1 MTSLFRKFTWWVH
14 RRRRERDLDEELQ
27 FHLEEERDERRAS
40 GLPASQA
47 AWAARRDLGNMT
59 LLREDARALWTWTAL
74 EQLAQDFRYGLR
86 TMLKNRTFA
95 ALAALS
101 LALGIGANTA
111 IYSFMDSILLRSLP
125 VRDPASLVVMKWQ
138 AKPFAFG
145 RRATNGSE
153 FVLRSINGTFYEE
166 PDGNSGFIF
175 PFPAFE
181 RLQQVSEPVLSSIFG
196 YFKAG
201 KMNVIVK
208 GAAELATGQYVT
220 GDFFRGLA
228 LVPAAGRLM
237 VADDDRAGAPPV
249 AVISRGYS
257 ERRFGSAANAAGQP
271 ILINNV
277 AFTVVGVAPPEF
289 FGVDPATAPD
299 VYLPLHAMLLFDPE
313 AGNMYTGQN
322 YYWLQI
328 MGRLRPGGSL
338 AQAETVLAPPFAQ
351 WVAPTA
357 SNDRERANLPVLRLG
372 EGAGGLDTLR
382 RQYSK
387 PLYVLLAMVG
397 LILAIACANTANL
410 LLARATARRRE
421 IALRLSLGAGRFRV
435 VRQLLTESV
444 LLASVSGALGIFI
457 AVAGMRVLT
466 ALLANG
472 QEGFTLH
479 AELNWRVLVVTLG
492 LSVLCGLLFGL
503 APALE
508 STRPALMPSLK
519 DRIAFPRTRASG
531 VLPRISLTQMLVV
544 AQIAISLV
552 MLVAAGLFVRT
563 LSNLHSIPLGFNREN
578 VLLFELNAPQ
588 AGYPESR
595 AAAFYAD
602 LRRRLSAIP
611 GVRQATLSHRSL
623 IRAGT
628 SYGNSLT
635 IDGRPSP
642 PNYRILLTGPAFF
655 TTMQIPILRG
665 REIDESDRPETLPVA
680 VVSDVFARACCGDEG
695 AIGRHVRL
703 ARPGQRPVD
712 LEIVGVAAPAR
723 YGPLNFDVPPVI
735 YLPYA
740 PVAEAIRLRA
750 MTYALRT
757 DGDPLR
763 YVSTVREIVHDAD
776 GRVPV
781 TDFKTQAADIDQT
794 INQEIVFARLCTAF
808 AILALVISCVGL
820 YATMAYTVARRTNE
834 IGIRM
839 ALGARADVVVWMVL
853 REVCALAAIGLA
865 ISVPIAIGSS
875 RLVESFLFNMKP
887 NDPRTLAVAVATLLG
902 AALLAGYGPAR
913 RASRVNPI
921 VALRHE

>member
-14 RRRRERDLDEELQ
+14 RRRRERELEEELQ
-27 FHLEEERDERRAS
+27 FHLEEERDEQRAS

-47 AWAARRDLGNMT
+47 AWAARRDLGNVT
-59 LLREDARALWTWTAL
+59 LLREDARALWTWIPL

-86 TMLKNRTFA
+86 TMLKNRTFT

-125 VRDPASLVVMKWQ
+125 VWDPASLVVVKWH
-138 AKPFAFG
+138 AKPFAYG

-153 FVLRSINGTFYEE
+153 FVLRSISGTFYDE
-166 PDGNSGFIF
+166 PDGKSGFIF

-181 RLQQVSEPVLSSIFG
+181 RLQQAGEPVLSSIFG
-196 YFKAG
+196 YFRAG

-208 GAAELATGQYVT
+208 GAAELATGQYVS

-249 AVISRGYS
+249 AVISMGYS
-257 ERRFGSAANAAGQP
+257 ERRFGGAANATGQP
-271 ILINNV
+271 ILINNM
-277 AFTVVGVAPPEF
+277 AFIVVGVTPSEF
-289 FGVDPATAPD
+289 FGVDPAAAPD
-299 VYLPLHAMLLFDPE
+299 VYLPLRTMLIFDPE
-313 AGNMYTGQN
+313 RAGMFIGQN

-328 MGRLRPGGSL
+328 MGRLRPGVSL
-338 AQAETVLAPPFAQ
+338 EQAEAVLAPHFAQ

-357 SNDRERANLPVLRLG
+357 ANDRERTNLPILRLG

-410 LLARATARRRE
+410 LLARAAARRRE
-421 IALRLSLGAGRFRV
+421 IAVRLSLGAGRFRV

-444 LLASVSGALGIFI
+444 LLASLSGALGIII

-466 ALLANG
+466 VLLANG

-479 AELNWRVLVVTLG
+479 AVLNWRVLVVTLA
-492 LSVLCGLLFGL
+492 LSVLCGVLFGL

-508 STRPALMPSLK
+508 STRPALMSTLK
-519 DRIAFPRTRASG
+519 DRVSWRRPRHGGAFPR
-531 VLPRISLTQMLVV
+531 LSLTQALVV
-544 AQIAISLV
+544 AQIAISLL

-563 LSNLHSIPLGFNREN
+563 LSNLHSIPLGFNHEN
-578 VLLFELNAPQ
+578 VLLFQLNAPQ

-611 GVRQATLSHRSL
+611 GVRQATLSHESL

-628 SYGNSLT
+628 SYGNTLT
-635 IDGRPSP
+635 IDGRPLP
-642 PNYRILLTGPAFF
+642 RDYRVLLTGPAFF
-655 TTMQIPILRG
+655 TTMQIPMLRG
-665 REIDESDRPETLPVA
+665 REIDESDRPGTLPVA
-680 VVSDVFARACCGDEG
+680 VVSDLFARGCCGDEG
-695 AIGRHVRL
+695 AIGRHLRL

-723 YGPLNFDVPPVI
+723 YGPLKDDVPPVV

-740 PVAEAIRLRA
+740 PVAEAIRMRA

-763 YVSTVREIVHDAD
+763 YVSTVRQIVHDAD

-839 ALGARADVVVWMVL
+839 ALGARTDVVIWMVL
-853 REVCALAAIGLA
+853 REVCALAALGLA
-865 ISVPIAIGSS
+865 ISVPTAIGAS

-887 NDPRTLAVAVATLLG
+887 NDPRTLAVAAAILLG

>member
-1 MTSLFRKFTWWVH
+1 MTSLFRKFTWWLQ
-14 RRRRERDLDEELQ
+14 RRRRERELDEELR
-27 FHLEEERDERRAS
+27 FHLEEEREEQRAS

-47 AWAARRDLGNMT
+47 AWAARRDLGNLT
-59 LLREDARALWTWTAL
+59 LLREDTRALWSWTPL
-74 EQLAQDFRYGLR
+74 EQLAQDFRYGVR
-86 TMLKNRTFA
+86 TMLRNRTFT

-125 VRDPASLVVMKWQ
+125 VGDPASLVVVKWH

-153 FVLRSINGTFYEE
+153 FVLRSISGTFYDE
-166 PDGNSGFIF
+166 PDGKSGLIF

-196 YFKAG
+196 YFRAG
-201 KMNVIVK
+201 RMNVIVK
-208 GAAELATGQYVT
+208 GSAELATGQYVS

-228 LVPAAGRLM
+228 VVPAAGRLM
-237 VADDDRAGAPPV
+237 MADDDRAGAPPV

-257 ERRFGSAANAAGQP
+257 ERRFGGAAHAAGQS
-271 ILINNV
+271 ILINNLP
-277 AFTVVGVAPPEF
+277 FTVIGVAPSEF
-289 FGVDPATAPD
+289 FGVDPAVVPD
-299 VYLPLHAMLLFDPE
+299 VYLPLHSVLLFDPE
-313 AGNMYTGQN
+313 SARMFIGQN

-328 MGRLRPGGSL
+328 MGRLRPGVSL
-338 AQAETVLAPPFAQ
+338 AQAEAALASPFAQ

-357 SNDRERANLPVLRLG
+357 SNDQERANLPILRLG

-435 VRQLLTESV
+435 IRQLLTESV
-444 LLASVSGALGIFI
+444 LLASISGALGIFI
-457 AVAGMRVLT
+457 AVNGMRVLT

-472 QEGFTLH
+472 REGFTLH
-479 AELNWRVLVVTLG
+479 AELNWRVLAVTLG

-519 DRIAFPRTRASG
+519 DRIAWPRTRASG
-531 VLPRISLTQMLVV
+531 AFPHMSLTQMLVV
-544 AQIAISLV
+544 AQIAISLL

-588 AGYPESR
+588 AGYTESR
-595 AAAFYAD
+595 AAAFYGD
-602 LRRRLSAIP
+602 LRRRLSGIP
-611 GVRQATLSHRSL
+611 GVRHATLSHESL

-628 SYGNSLT
+628 GYGNTLT
-635 IDGRPSP
+635 IDGRPTP
-642 PNYRILLTGPAFF
+642 RDTRVLLTGPAFF
-655 TTMQIPILRG
+655 TTMQIPMLRG
-665 REIDESDRPETLPVA
+665 REIDESDRLPVA
-680 VVSDVFARACCGDEG
+680 VVSDLFARACCDGDA
-695 AIGRHVRL
+695 AIGRHIRL

-712 LEIVGVAAPAR
+712 LEIVGVAAPVR
-723 YGPLNFDVPPVI
+723 YGPLKDDVPPVI
-735 YLPYA
+735 YLPY
-740 PVAEAIRLRA
+740 PPIAEAVRLRG

-757 DGDPLR
+757 EGDPLSF
-763 YVSTVREIVHDAD
+763 VSTVREIVHDAD

-781 TDFKTQAADIDQT
+781 TNFKSQAADIDQT

-808 AILALVISCVGL
+808 AILALVISSVGL

-839 ALGARADVVVWMVL
+839 ALGARRDVVIWMVL
-853 REVCALAAIGLA
+853 REVCALAALGLA
-865 ISVPIAIGSS
+865 ISVPTAVGAS

-887 NDPRTLAVAVATLLG
+887 NDPRTLAAAVAILLG

-913 RASRVNPI
+913 RASRVDPMI
-921 VALRHE
+921 ALRHE

>member
-1 MTSLFRKFTWWVH
+1 MTSLFRKLRWRA
-14 RRRRERDLDEELQ
+14 RRRKDDDVLEELQ
-27 FHLEEERDERRAS
+27 FHLAEEADERHAAGMRED
-40 GLPASQA
+40 QA
-47 AWAARRDLGNMT
+47 RWAARRDLGNVT
-59 LLREDARALWTWTAL
+59 LLREETRAIWTWTSL

-86 TMLKNRTFA
+86 TMRKNRTFT

-125 VRDPASLVVMKWQ
+125 VGDPASLVVVKWH

-153 FVLRSINGTFYEE
+153 FVLRSISGTFYDE
-166 PDGNSGFIF
+166 PDGKSGFIF

-181 RLQQVSEPVLSSIFG
+181 RLQQASEPVLSSIFG
-196 YFKAG
+196 YFRAG
-201 KMNVIVK
+201 RMNVIVK
-208 GAAELATGQYVT
+208 GSAELATGQYVS

-228 LVPAAGRLM
+228 VVPAAGRLM
-237 VADDDRAGAPPV
+237 AADDDRAGASPV

-257 ERRFGSAANAAGQP
+257 ERRFGGAANAAGQS
-271 ILINNV
+271 ILINNL
-277 AFTVVGVAPPEF
+277 AFTVVGVTPSEF
-289 FGVDPATAPD
+289 FGVDPAVVPD
-299 VYLPLHAMLLFDPE
+299 VYLPLHSMLLFDSE
-313 AGNMYTGQN
+313 TARMFIGQN

-328 MGRLRPGGSL
+328 MGRLRPGIGL
-338 AQAETVLAPPFAQ
+338 EQAEAALAPPFAQ

-357 SNDRERANLPVLRLG
+357 TNDHERANLPVLRLG

-387 PLYVLLAMVG
+387 PLYVLLAMVF
-397 LILAIACANTANL
+397 LILGIACANTANL

-435 VRQLLTESV
+435 IRQLLTESV
-444 LLASVSGALGIFI
+444 LLASISGTLGIFI
-457 AVAGMRVLT
+457 AISGMRVLT

-472 QEGFTLH
+472 REGFTLH

-508 STRPALMPSLK
+508 STHPALMSSLK
-519 DRIAFPRTRASG
+519 DRSAWPRTRAG
-531 VLPRISLTQMLVV
+531 GAFPRMSLTQMLVV
-544 AQIAISLV
+544 AQIAISLL

-578 VLLFELNAPQ
+578 VLLFELNVPQ
-588 AGYPESR
+588 AGYTESR
-595 AAAFYAD
+595 AAAFYGD
-602 LRRRLSAIP
+602 LRRRLSGIP
-611 GVRQATLSHRSL
+611 GVRHATLSHESL

-628 SYGNSLT
+628 GYGNTLT
-635 IDGRPSP
+635 IDGRPTP
-642 PNYRILLTGPAFF
+642 RDTRVLLTGPAFF
-655 TTMQIPILRG
+655 TTMQIPMLRG
-665 REIDESDRPETLPVA
+665 REIDESDRLPVA
-680 VVSDVFARACCGDEG
+680 VVSDLFARACCDGDA
-695 AIGRHVRL
+695 AIGRHLRL
-703 ARPGQRPVD
+703 ARPSQRPVD
-712 LEIVGVAAPAR
+712 IEIVGVAAPVR
-723 YGPLNFDVPPVI
+723 YGPLKDDVPPVI

-763 YVSTVREIVHDAD
+763 YVSTVREIVHEAD

-781 TDFKTQAADIDQT
+781 TNFKTQSADIDQT

-820 YATMAYTVARRTNE
+820 YATMAYAVARRTNE

-839 ALGARADVVVWMVL
+839 ALGARRDVVIWMVL
-853 REVCALAAIGLA
+853 REVCALAALGLA
-865 ISVPIAIGSS
+865 ISVPIAVATS
-875 RLVESFLFNMKP
+875 RLVSSFLFRVTP
-887 NDPRTLAVAVATLLG
+887 NDPRALTMAVAILLT
-902 AALLAGYGPAR
+902 AALLAGYAPAR